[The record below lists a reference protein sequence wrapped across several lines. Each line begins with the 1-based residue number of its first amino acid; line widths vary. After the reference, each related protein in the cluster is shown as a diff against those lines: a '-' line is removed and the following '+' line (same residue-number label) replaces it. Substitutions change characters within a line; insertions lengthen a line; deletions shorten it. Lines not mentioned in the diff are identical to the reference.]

1 MAMTNSPTSL
11 GQAPLGQALPGQP
24 TSSQTIQLHDIHLPE
39 QVSNYPIAP
48 GWWLL
53 LALIVISAVW
63 SYKKFKKS
71 KRLNASKQQA
81 LSMLEN
87 NPSISAK
94 ECITLLKWAAMQY
107 VNRQQ
112 LAKLYG
118 DNFQDF
124 LMKKLPEKHQI
135 SFIELSSAAFKAQ
148 YQAELAVSETATT
161 TDMDRDCL
169 QATKLWLTHALP
181 IIKPFVVDE
190 PLPVN
195 HPLPVKQSAS
205 AKKLLAQQQQQQEK
219 ELSA

>member
-1 MAMTNSPTSL
+1 MAMTNSPTS
-11 GQAPLGQALPGQP
+11 PGQP
-24 TSSQTIQLHDIHLPE
+24 SLDQTVQLHDIHLPE
-39 QVSNYPIAP
+39 QVNNYPIAP

-53 LALIVISAVW
+53 LVVIVISAVW
-63 SYKKFKKS
+63 YYKKFKKS

-87 NPSISAK
+87 NPSMGAK
-94 ECITLLKWAAMQY
+94 ECLTLLKWAAMQY

-118 DNFQDF
+118 DNFQEL
-124 LMKKLPEKHQI
+124 LMKQLPVKHQA
-135 SFIELSSAAFKAQ
+135 SFIKLSNAAFRAQ
-148 YQAELAVSETATT
+148 YQASSIGVESSVISEI
-161 TDMDRDCL
+161 DSDCL

-181 IIKPFVVDE
+181 IIKPLIVDE

-195 HPLPVKQSAS
+195 QSPS
-205 AKKLLAQQQQQQEK
+205 TNKLITQQKEQQEK

>member
-1 MAMTNSPTSL
+1 MAMTNSPTS
-11 GQAPLGQALPGQP
+11 PGQP
-24 TSSQTIQLHDIHLPE
+24 SLDQAVQLHDIHLPE

-53 LALIVISAVW
+53 LVVIVISAVW

-81 LSMLEN
+81 LTMLKN
-87 NPSISAK
+87 NPSMGAK
-94 ECITLLKWAAMQY
+94 ECLTLLKWAAMQY

-118 DNFQDF
+118 DNFQDI
-124 LMKKLPEKHQI
+124 LMKQLPEKHQA
-135 SFIELSSAAFKAQ
+135 SFIKLSNAAFIAQ
-148 YQAELAVSETATT
+148 YQASQIRVESAVISEI
-161 TDMDRDCL
+161 DSDCL

-181 IIKPFVVDE
+181 IIKPLIIDE
-190 PLPVN
+190 PLPIN
-195 HPLPVKQSAS
+195 QSLS
-205 AKKLLAQQQQQQEK
+205 ANKLVTPQREEQQAK